1 MQRLHRLSAHPFW
14 LLLVLLIFSLAL
26 SVAIGSVLIPP
37 GTMVEVI
44 RASLTGSALSETLR
58 KFSVILFTLR
68 LPRTILMAMTG
79 AALAGSGAAYQGL
92 FRNPLAD
99 PYLIGVASGAGLGA
113 ILALTYSGPTSVLG
127 YMTVPAA
134 SFTGALITV
143 VVVYE
148 LARVGKALPSTNLI
162 LAGVA
167 ISSFT
172 SALTSFLMIYSTGE
186 LRRAMTWL
194 MGGASMSGW
203 QPVLAQLPY
212 VVIGLGVLLIMGHSL
227 NVMQVGEEQAQQLGL
242 PVERVRLVVVL
253 AASLATAAAV
263 AFTGII
269 GFVGLVVPHVVRMLW
284 GTNYRRILPLS
295 IMGGAILLLISDVL
309 SRVVLAP
316 NEIPVGMITAM
327 GGAPFFL
334 WLLRRVKNQN
344 FW

>member
-1 MQRLHRLSAHPFW
+1 MQRLHRLSSYPYW

-44 RASLTGSALSETLR
+44 RASLAGSALPEALR
-58 KFSVILFTLR
+58 KFGVIMFTLR

-113 ILALTYSGPTSVLG
+113 ILALTYSGSTSLLG

-134 SFTGALITV
+134 AFTGALITV

-172 SALTSFLMIYSTGE
+172 SALTSFFMIYSTGE

-203 QPVLAQLPY
+203 QL
-212 VVIGLGVLLIMGHSL
+212 M
-227 NVMQVGEEQAQQLGL
+227 
-242 PVERVRLVVVL
+242 
-253 AASLATAAAV
+253 
-263 AFTGII
+263 
-269 GFVGLVVPHVVRMLW
+269 W
-284 GTNYRRILPLS
+284 
-295 IMGGAILLLISDVL
+295 
-309 SRVVLAP
+309 
-316 NEIPVGMITAM
+316 
-327 GGAPFFL
+327 
-334 WLLRRVKNQN
+334 
-344 FW
+344 